1 VGSLADFTLTSRTSL
16 AYKMTTSLALQASF
30 LDNYDSEARDRGAR
44 SNNDGE
50 LLFGLSATF

>member
-1 VGSLADFTLTSRTSL
+1 
-16 AYKMTTSLALQASF
+16 MTTTLALQASF

-50 LLFGLSATF
+50 LLFGLAATF